1 MQVNG
6 MNAWTNTL
14 LLLGFS
20 APEAAQIALEACRQE
35 IKPPENLFDFLLN
48 LWREDRNFIAYH
60 DPEVW
65 DRALQREH
73 IKKVILNGDF

>member
-1 MQVNG
+1 MSGNK

-20 APEAAQIALEACRQE
+20 ASEATQIAIEVCKQE
-35 IKPPENLFDFLLN
+35 IKPPENLFEFLLD

-60 DPEVW
+60 DLEVW
-65 DRALQREH
+65 DRTLQREH
-73 IKKVILNGDF
+73 IKKTILNGNF